1 MNEKT
6 NYPMV
11 LVFYLDREMM
21 KVAEIIQPFV
31 ESVNFMLEQKNSN
44 TLAFFLPTD
53 GEERIDCIN
62 PLTVN
67 EADMAKINEMV
78 EDIKKNFSVGV
89 DTLNNEEI
97 PTEKPCECGKNPNG
111 TCKC

>member
-53 GEERIDCIN
+53 GEERIECVSHRNKQI
-62 PLTVN
+62 V
-67 EADMAKINEMV
+67 DMEKINKMV
-78 EDIKKNFSVGV
+78 SDIKESFIVK
-89 DTLNNEEI
+89 
-97 PTEKPCECGKNPNG
+97 K
-111 TCKC
+111 

>member
-53 GEERIDCIN
+53 GEERIECIN

-89 DTLNNEEI
+89 DDLNNEEI
-97 PTEKPCECGKNPNG
+97 PMEKPCDCGNNPDG

>member
-1 MNEKT
+1 
-6 NYPMV
+6 MV

-53 GEERIDCIN
+53 VEERIDCIN
-62 PLTVN
+62 PVTVN
-67 EADMAKINEMV
+67 EADMVKINEMV

-89 DTLNNEEI
+89 DDLNNEEI
-97 PTEKPCECGKNPNG
+97 PTEKPCDCGTNPDG